1 MSLLYITWVRLVLTN
16 VYNIFVPLDSSCEP
30 NTLMVTDEYNSNCWR
45 SIFLPA
51 GCWSQN
57 QWSAF
62 RPLPLP
68 SWQRFFW
75 WKSASYSLC
84 SNPPGAFANPADM
97 RWRLDVGC
105 TWCSVWVDLSPPL
118 APAPACYFL
127 CSQTSGHWWGGTR
140 LRGPASRVLTGIPA
154 TSVRLTSYSGNWS
167 VAETPSGHTRRPVS
181 SAPAALSSSGRS
193 PAGTKPDRKA
203 AAVSERL
210 CPSTKKQSIDNP
222 HQVWWWL
229 AVATQVIRANF
240 CSRYKCFGFAPRWLC
255 I

>member
-1 MSLLYITWVRLVLTN
+1 M
-16 VYNIFVPLDSSCEP
+16 
-30 NTLMVTDEYNSNCWR
+30 
-45 SIFLPA
+45 
-51 GCWSQN
+51 
-57 QWSAF
+57 
-62 RPLPLP
+62 
-68 SWQRFFW
+68 
-75 WKSASYSLC
+75 
-84 SNPPGAFANPADM
+84 
-97 RWRLDVGC
+97 
-105 TWCSVWVDLSPPL
+105 SPPL

-167 VAETPSGHTRRPVS
+167 VAETPSGRTRRPVS

-240 CSRYKCFGFAPRWLC
+240 CSTNVLVLHFDDSVYNYMLPYNTQRRTILPSGVGSENPNMATIGHFGPLLDHGS
-255 I
+255 IKSQSKLN

>member
-1 MSLLYITWVRLVLTN
+1 M
-16 VYNIFVPLDSSCEP
+16 
-30 NTLMVTDEYNSNCWR
+30 
-45 SIFLPA
+45 
-51 GCWSQN
+51 
-57 QWSAF
+57 
-62 RPLPLP
+62 
-68 SWQRFFW
+68 
-75 WKSASYSLC
+75 
-84 SNPPGAFANPADM
+84 
-97 RWRLDVGC
+97 
-105 TWCSVWVDLSPPL
+105 SPPL

-181 SAPAALSSSGRS
+181 SAPSALSSSGRS

-240 CSRYKCFGFAPRWLC
+240 CSTNVLVLHFDDSVYNYMLPYNTQRPTICQVGWAQKIQIWQQLAILDPFLDHGS
-255 I
+255 ITSQS